1 MDDIN
6 CRSSDKFQEKCMEN
20 TIINMYKSGYSI
32 DFIVKKYYK
41 YKNKKQKPIKIN
53 GIVCYP
59 AKIYTMDICR
69 TYVIEVIY
77 NYLMS
82 VDKKHP
88 QAV

>member
-1 MDDIN
+1 MN
-6 CRSSDKFQEKCMEN
+6 CKSSNEFQEEIMKK

-69 TYVIEVIY
+69 TYVVEVIY

-82 VDKKHP
+82 VDKKRP
-88 QAV
+88 QVV